1 MDDNSLTCE
10 ACGGK
15 VLASP
20 EEMEQHKKDA
30 HGGGE
35 GGGAEG
41 GTEGGGEAGGGDA
54 GTAEG
59 GGDPPVGGEGGES
72 Q

>member
-1 MDDNSLTCE
+1 MDDSSLTCE

-35 GGGAEG
+35 GGSGDDHDHDHKEG
-41 GTEGGGEAGGGDA
+41 EDNKM
-54 GTAEG
+54 
-59 GGDPPVGGEGGES
+59 
-72 Q
+72 

>member
-1 MDDNSLTCE
+1 MDDKSLTCE

-20 EEMEQHKKDA
+20 EEMDQHNKDA

-35 GGGAEG
+35 GSGDHDHKD
-41 GTEGGGEAGGGDA
+41 GEDNKM
-54 GTAEG
+54 
-59 GGDPPVGGEGGES
+59 
-72 Q
+72 

>member
-1 MDDNSLTCE
+1 MDDSSLTCE

-41 GTEGGGEAGGGDA
+41 GAEGGGEAKDGDA
-54 GTAEG
+54 GG
-59 GGDPPVGGEGGES
+59 GGGGES

>member
-1 MDDNSLTCE
+1 MDDSSLTCE

-30 HGGGE
+30 HGGGDDHDHKE
-35 GGGAEG
+35 GE
-41 GTEGGGEAGGGDA
+41 DNKM
-54 GTAEG
+54 
-59 GGDPPVGGEGGES
+59 
-72 Q
+72 

>member
-1 MDDNSLTCE
+1 MDDSSLTCE

-30 HGGGE
+30 HGGGDHDHKD
-35 GGGAEG
+35 
-41 GTEGGGEAGGGDA
+41 GED
-54 GTAEG
+54 
-59 GGDPPVGGEGGES
+59 S
-72 Q
+72 KM